1 MSDSNLTNKISETIT
16 GVFKKTKI
24 FEKMEKM
31 QFLVGTFVM
40 ITSIIGITSIYMNY
54 SNSNKIYQ
62 ISYLISENQE
72 TISNLN
78 NVECIIKKLENK
90 IVQLEFKIDILLGNQ
105 KNIMND
111 IKNLPIYKIQ
121 KIHGINVST
130 STSAFS
136 PIKTNCNMNIF
147 YENKEILVNEKINDV
162 DDNELLDECYDSIP
176 LNNIKTTGLSWLF
189 K

>member
-121 KIHGINVST
+121 GINVST

-136 PIKTNCNMNIF
+136 PIKKSNINIL
-147 YENKEILVNEKINDV
+147 YEDTEIVDNHRKINDA